1 MTFPRRTLRS
11 TARFEGRGLHSG
23 EPSTVL
29 VHPAGDGIV
38 VRLGASRWPAIPEWV
53 TNTERQTTIG
63 EVRTV
68 EHLLAALAGMGITDA
83 EIEALAPE
91 APGMDG
97 SALIFA
103 EGLQQAGIEQR
114 GELTIAFHDESF
126 QLKHGDIKLLASQ
139 GRGWWRYE
147 FHTTRSWA
155 PLFTAE
161 LHLKP
166 EVFVR
171 EVAPARTFCFSE
183 ELPLL
188 EGAGLGRGLG
198 PDSAFAI
205 GTEGFEGDIR
215 FSDEPSRHKLLD
227 LIGDLSLS
235 GVPVAALD
243 VSAARSGHAANVEF
257 ARRIASGV
265 TVTRSD

>member
-1 MTFPRRTLRS
+1 MTFPRRTLRA
-11 TARFEGRGLHSG
+11 TARFEGKGLHSG

-29 VHPAGDGIV
+29 VHPGGDGII
-38 VRLGASRWPAIPEWV
+38 VRRGAHRWPAAPEWV

-83 EIEALAPE
+83 EIEALAAE
-91 APGMDG
+91 TPGMDG
-97 SALIFA
+97 CALIFA
-103 EGLQQAGIEQR
+103 EGLQRAGIEQR
-114 GELTIAFHDESF
+114 GELTIAFRDETF
-126 QLKHGDIKLLASQ
+126 ELEHGDVRLWAGR
-139 GRGWWRYE
+139 GRGWWKYE

-155 PLFTAE
+155 PLFAAE
-161 LHLKP
+161 LHLEP

-188 EGAGLGRGLG
+188 AGAGLGRGLG

-205 GTEGFEGDIR
+205 GLEGFEGQVR
-215 FSDEPSRHKLLD
+215 FADEPSRHKLLD

-243 VSAARSGHAANVEF
+243 VTAVRSGHAANVAF
-257 ARRIASGV
+257 ARQIAAGV
-265 TVTRSD
+265 TVTRSG

>member
-1 MTFPRRTLRS
+1 MTFARRTLRS

-29 VHPAGDGIV
+29 VHPDGEGIV
-38 VRLGASRWPAIPEWV
+38 VRRGANRWPAAPEWV

-68 EHLLAALAGMGITDA
+68 EHLLAALAGLGITDA
-83 EIEALAPE
+83 EIEALAAE
-91 APGMDG
+91 MPGMDG
-97 SALIFA
+97 CALIFA

-114 GELTIAFHDESF
+114 GELTIEFRHETF
-126 QLKHGDIKLLASQ
+126 QLEHGDIRLRASR
-139 GRGWWRYE
+139 GRGQWKYE

-155 PLFTAE
+155 PRFTAE
-161 LHLKP
+161 VHLEP
-166 EVFVR
+166 EAFVR

-188 EGAGLGRGLG
+188 AGAGLGRGLG

-205 GTEGFEGDIR
+205 GPEGFEGHVR
-215 FSDEPSRHKLLD
+215 FADEPSRHKLLD
-227 LIGDLSLS
+227 LIGDLSLA

-243 VSAARSGHAANVEF
+243 VSAVRSGHAANVEF
-257 ARRIASGV
+257 ARRIAAGV
-265 TVTRSD
+265 TVARSS